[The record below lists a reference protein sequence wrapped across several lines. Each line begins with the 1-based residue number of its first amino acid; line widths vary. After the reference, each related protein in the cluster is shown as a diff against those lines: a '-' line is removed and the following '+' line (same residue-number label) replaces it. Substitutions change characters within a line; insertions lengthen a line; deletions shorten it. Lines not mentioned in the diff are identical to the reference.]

1 MQIPRNQ
8 TFAEALYSDID
19 NNEYL
24 NEIYE
29 SLLYNYSIHIFRIQ
43 KQPKEVNIKDA
54 LQFADLLAKSTMT
67 RIYGGIPQLPGCC
80 QGKNTLDIQ

>member
-8 TFAEALYSDID
+8 TLAEALYRDID

-29 SLLYNYSIHIFRIQ
+29 SLLYNYSIHIFKIQ
-43 KQPKEVNIKDA
+43 KRDV
-54 LQFADLLAKSTMT
+54 
-67 RIYGGIPQLPGCC
+67 
-80 QGKNTLDIQ
+80 NTLSDKKLSYLF